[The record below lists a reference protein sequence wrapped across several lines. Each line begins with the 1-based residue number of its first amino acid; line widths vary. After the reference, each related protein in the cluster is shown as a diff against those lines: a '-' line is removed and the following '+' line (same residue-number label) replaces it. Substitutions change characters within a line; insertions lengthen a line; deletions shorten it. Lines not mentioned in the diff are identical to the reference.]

1 MSFNS
6 FRCVV
11 ERKGANSNGIS
22 AAPNKILD
30 FCEAIEAPVL
40 LPEFMSDTL
49 RIFGRQAFSSGFSS
63 VGSAPHR
70 TSSISLPIATTEIVT
85 ISKTPSGVSSSSSV
99 QTLTSTPGTQ
109 PLQTPTRTGTGSS
122 SASATATSTTPEATG
137 GPANNSSSGSI
148 SSGAKI
154 GIGVAVPL
162 VTIIFGLACLWYFR
176 RRRRNQSPVSGE
188 QQAEKNDGG
197 LPEPISTIDELPKAL
212 PPSYQSRVGEF
223 GRVPVEA
230 GGTPIHE
237 MNQGFSEGGRGGNQ
251 VEERNDG
258 TTGGGQRH
266 ELGAV
271 ASQRNESSSA
281 VVGQSPPQPS
291 THTSS
296 FPPPWDSNKGYCYT
310 PSRSYSPQV
319 GTAEIGTEQRSTN
332 VDEDVELRQMEEE
345 MARVRQR
352 RERLQSMQELEAREE
367 ALKKAIEE
375 RRKAVASR

>member
-11 ERKGANSNGIS
+11 ERKGVNSKGIS

-30 FCEAIEAPVL
+30 FCEAIEVPVL

-63 VGSAPHR
+63 VGSVPLQ
-70 TSSISLPIATTEIVT
+70 TTFITLPIPATETIT
-85 ISKTPSGVSSSSSV
+85 ISKTPSGVSSPSSAE
-99 QTLTSTPGTQ
+99 TLKSTSGIQ
-109 PLQTPTRTGTGSS
+109 PSQTPTQTGTGSS
-122 SASATATSTTPEATG
+122 SASATGAAKTPEATG
-137 GPANNSSSGSI
+137 GPPNNSSSGGL

-154 GIGVAVPL
+154 GIGVAIPL
-162 VTIIFGLACLWYFR
+162 VAIILGLACLWYFR

-188 QQAEKNDGG
+188 QQVEKYDGG

-212 PPSYQSRVGEF
+212 PPSYQLRVGEF

-237 MNQGFSEGGRGGNQ
+237 MNQGFGEGGRGGNR
-251 VEERNDG
+251 VHEHNDG

-271 ASQRNESSSA
+271 ESQRNESSSA

-296 FPPPWDSNKGYCYT
+296 FPPPWDSNEGYSYT
-310 PSRSYSPQV
+310 PSQSYSPQV
-319 GTAEIGTEQRSTN
+319 GTAEIGTEQRSAN
-332 VDEDVELRQMEEE
+332 VEEDVELRQMEEE
-345 MARVRQR
+345 MVQVRQR

-375 RRKAVASR
+375 RRRAAAGR

>member
-1 MSFNS
+1 
-6 FRCVV
+6 V

-30 FCEAIEAPVL
+30 FCEAIEVPVL

-49 RIFGRQAFSSGFSS
+49 RIFGRQAFPSGFSN
-63 VGSAPHR
+63 VGSVPLQ
-70 TSSISLPIATTEIVT
+70 TTFITVPIPATETIT
-85 ISKTPSGVSSSSSV
+85 ISKTPSGVSSSSSAE
-99 QTLTSTPGTQ
+99 TLKSTSGTQ
-109 PLQTPTRTGTGSS
+109 PSQTPTQTRTGSS
-122 SASATATSTTPEATG
+122 SASATGTAKTPEATG
-137 GPANNSSSGSI
+137 GPPNNPSSGGL

-154 GIGVAVPL
+154 GIGVAIPL
-162 VTIIFGLACLWYFR
+162 VAIILGLACLWYFR

-188 QQAEKNDGG
+188 QQAEKYDGG

-212 PPSYQSRVGEF
+212 PPSYQLRVGEF

-237 MNQGFSEGGRGGNQ
+237 MNQGFGEGGRGGNR
-251 VEERNDG
+251 VHEHNDG

-271 ASQRNESSSA
+271 ESQRNESSS
-281 VVGQSPPQPS
+281 PQPS

-296 FPPPWDSNKGYCYT
+296 FPPPWDSNEGYSCT
-310 PSRSYSPQV
+310 PSQSYSPQV
-319 GTAEIGTEQRSTN
+319 GTAEIGTEQRSAN

-345 MARVRQR
+345 MAQVRQR

-375 RRKAVASR
+375 RRRAVASR